1 MAEKYIHYF
10 GNESCESLLEAYG
23 IVSKNNGSADTILS
37 PKICPNCNEGN
48 TLDTKWCNKCR
59 MVLTYDAY
67 NKTLEKQ
74 FEKESQVQMLRQK
87 YEQDMKTM
95 RDEMN
100 NQFSK
105 IMSMI
110 QQNPKLTHVK
120 SEISLDGKYS
130 IVKSYSG

>member
-1 MAEKYIHYF
+1 
-10 GNESCESLLEAYG
+10 
-23 IVSKNNGSADTILS
+23 
-37 PKICPNCNEGN
+37 
-48 TLDTKWCNKCR
+48 